1 MALSDGRVHES
12 ILVPRRF
19 RYPFLDPTVAGFDGM
34 IAAVGR
40 VTRTYACTMSANREK
55 WPWNATVTVRV
66 GPLRCLATMRSASPA
81 RGLSRS

>member
-34 IAAVGR
+34 
-40 VTRTYACTMSANREK
+40 
-55 WPWNATVTVRV
+55 
-66 GPLRCLATMRSASPA
+66 
-81 RGLSRS
+81 